1 MSEGYDV
8 ESHSFEIYKGSTNG
22 TGFGNPRLGFVKKVY
37 GILSVQLLFTTISIF
52 LAQTSL
58 YSFFQPSGQYYNPV
72 AQTLF
77 YLCTFGALVTSL
89 VVSCFT
95 SIARQVPTN
104 YILLG
109 IFTACESYVC
119 AYFTTFF
126 NPTDVLLA
134 AFLTCTLTIALTF
147 YAFTTKNDFTIY
159 GGALWIIGW
168 VLFAISFVFFIINID
183 KYPSLRPINTV
194 FSVIVV
200 CFYGFYLLYDT
211 QLIMGGKRFQL
222 ELDDYILGAMVIY
235 IDIII
240 MFMRILRIV
249 AAARNNNN

>member
-8 ESHSFEIYKGSTNG
+8 ESHTFEIYKGSTNG
-22 TGFGNPRLGFVKKVY
+22 STFGNPRLGFVKKVY
-37 GILSVQLLFTTISIF
+37 GILSCQLLFTTFSIL

-58 YSFFQPSGQYYNPV
+58 YSFFQPTGQYYNPV

-77 YLCTFGALVTSL
+77 YLATFGALATSIA
-89 VVSCFT
+89 VSCFT
-95 SIARQVPTN
+95 SVARQVPTN
-104 YILLG
+104 YILLS
-109 IFTACESYVC
+109 IFTLCESYVC

-126 NPTDVLLA
+126 NPSDVLLA
-134 AFLTCTLTIALTF
+134 AFLTCTLTIALTL

-168 VLFAISFVFFIINID
+168 TLFAISFVFFIINID

-211 QLIMGGKRFQL
+211 QLIMGGKRFSL

-235 IDIII
+235 IDIIV

-249 AAARNNNN
+249 AAARNNN